1 MKAFK
6 WTVGILIAVL
16 LLGVVIWMFI
26 EIFINLVIM
35 IVALWA
41 LAGMIGYLS
50 ELMNS

>member
-1 MKAFK
+1 MKTFK
-6 WTVGILIAVL
+6 WAVGILIAVL